1 MRNVERDETGLHE
14 ATAGPAARRREEI
27 MSAVTLDPGAIDA
40 IVGGYHGAPFDVLGP
55 HSADGEVIIRTFQPD
70 AAEVVVVT
78 GKTQRTPMTR
88 IHEGGLFEAN
98 LPKLKKDG
106 YRLAITYPDGLT
118 QLIADPYAFP
128 PTLSDFDTYLMAE
141 GTHLHIYERLG
152 AHPMELDGVS
162 GVLFAVWAP
171 NAMRVSVVGNFNNWN
186 GRRHPMRFHSVT
198 GVWELFIPAL
208 GEGDLYKY
216 EIKTHYHGYMVTKAD
231 PVAFAGEMRPKNASV
246 VWNINKHQ
254 WADEEWMGARAERHQ
269 PNKPISIYELHL
281 GSWRLHEGW
290 EWLTYRDL
298 IRDLIPYVKYMGF
311 THIEIL
317 PIAEHP
323 FDGSWGYQ
331 VTGFFAPTSR
341 FGTPDDFMAFV
352 DACHQAGLG
361 VIVDWVP
368 AHFPTDEHGLG
379 FFDGTHLYEHE
390 DPRQGRQPDW
400 GTYVFNFGRTEVTQ
414 FLISNAIFWLDKYH
428 VDGLRVDAVASM
440 LYLDFSRKAGEW
452 VANRYGGR
460 ENLDAI
466 AFIRRFNEELHR
478 LYPSAITVAEES
490 TSWPGVTRPPAEGG
504 LGFDYKWNMGWMH
517 DTLQYFKN
525 EPIYRSFHHGTL
537 TFSLLYA
544 FSEKFLL
551 PFSHDEV
558 VHLKRSLLDKMPGDV
573 WQRFANLRLLY
584 AYQWSHPGKKLLFM
598 GGEFGQWREWS
609 EARSLDW
616 HVLDDDPKHRQ
627 LQESLRRLNHLYST
641 EPALYAEEYSWEGF
655 QWIDLHDYERSI
667 LAYQR
672 RDPATGEAILVI
684 LNFTPIVRHGYRL
697 GVPRAGSYAEIFNSD
712 AAEFGGSNVVN
723 DPRPSQEV
731 PWHGQ
736 MNSIELTLP
745 PLAAVFLK
753 RVSDG

>member
-1 MRNVERDETGLHE
+1 MIDD
-14 ATAGPAARRREEI
+14 A
-27 MSAVTLDPGAIDA
+27 LDAGAIEA
-40 IVGGYHGAPFDVLGP
+40 IIGGYHGAPFDVLGP
-55 HSADGEVIIRTFQPD
+55 HDIDGNLIIRAFEPD
-70 AAEVVVVT
+70 AAAVVVVL
-78 GKTQRTPMTR
+78 GDDRRFPMER
-88 IHEGGLFEAN
+88 IPNSDLFEVVLAGTN
-98 LPKLKKDG
+98 LGVPYLLEVKYWDG
-106 YRLAITYPDGLT
+106 NIYLHE
-118 QLIADPYAFP
+118 DPYSFP
-128 PTLSDFDTYLMAE
+128 PLVTEFDAHLMAE

-152 AHPMELDGVS
+152 AHLVEINGVR
-162 GVLFAVWAP
+162 GVHFAVWAP
-171 NAMRVSVVGNFNNWN
+171 NAQRVSVVGTFNNWD
-186 GRRHPMRFHSVT
+186 GRRHPMRFKPGN
-198 GVWELFIPAL
+198 GVWELFIPGLA
-208 GEGDLYKY
+208 EGTLYKY
-216 EIKTHYHGYMVTKAD
+216 EIKTHYQGYMVTKAD
-231 PVAFAGEMRPKNASV
+231 PVAFASELRPKNASV
-246 VWNINKHQ
+246 VWNIDKYKWNDAA
-254 WADEEWMGARAERHQ
+254 WIADRAERHRAT
-269 PNKPISIYELHL
+269 KPISIYEMHI
-281 GSWRLHEGW
+281 GSWRLKDGW
-290 EWLTYRDL
+290 QWLTYRDL
-298 IRDLIPYVKYMGF
+298 ITDLIPYIKDMGF
-311 THIEIL
+311 THIELL

-352 DACHQAGLG
+352 DACHQAEIG

-379 FFDGTHLYEHE
+379 FFDGTHLYEHA

-400 GTYVFNFGRTEVTQ
+400 GTYVFNFGRNEVAQ

-428 VDGLRVDAVASM
+428 IDGLRVDAVASM
-440 LYLDFSRKAGEW
+440 LYLDFSRKPGEW

-490 TSWPGVTRPPAEGG
+490 TSFPGVTRATTEGG

-525 EPIYRSFHHGTL
+525 DPVYRSFHHGTL

-558 VHLKRSLLDKMPGDV
+558 VHLKKSMLDKTPGDV

-616 HVLDDDPKHRQ
+616 HLLDEDAKHGQ
-627 LQESLRRLNHLYST
+627 VQGCLRRLNQLYLS
-641 EPALYAEEYSWEGF
+641 ESALHEEEYSWEGF

-667 LAYQR
+667 LSYQR
-672 RDPATGEAILVI
+672 RSPTNGETILVI
-684 LNFTPIVRHGYRL
+684 LNFTPIVRDGYRL
-697 GVPRAGSYAEIFNSD
+697 GVPDAGTYQEIFNSD
-712 AAEFGGSNVVN
+712 AAEFGGSNVIN
-723 DPRPSQEV
+723 DQRPSSET

-736 MNSIELTLP
+736 ANSIELTLP

-753 RVSDG
+753 RVPNE